1 MADLT
6 VIIHG
11 WSDVSDSFQ
20 GLKKRLVAEGVGT
33 VKEILYADYESRED
47 SITFNDVV
55 SGLHDCF
62 RAEGIIDEEGKALKK
77 IDVIVHST
85 GGLVIRN
92 WIYCYYY
99 KDGDRIKDC
108 PVEKIVMLAPANFG
122 SPLAHR
128 GKSFLGSLIKGR
140 WKMGDFLEVGR
151 QLLNGLELASPFQWR
166 LAHQDLLSEKPY
178 FNATQ
183 IQVTVLVG
191 AKDYEG
197 VRGWVNKPGTDG
209 TVVIA
214 GTSIDTVKVVLD
226 FARPD
231 DDGED
236 YVPFAWNETNAA
248 DDFAFGVLKE
258 LDHGSIVG
266 ESAEGGSEVSGHI
279 VTALKASTAAEFR
292 ALQKSL
298 EEVTKQTY
306 AETAEDEDGNIVPA
320 HQVYQQFVVHA
331 MDQFGEEVRD
341 FTLEFFVL
349 AARKVTDAGVIND
362 GRIAWKEEA
371 YTQLMNDAMLREVHT
386 HSIDSSFRRLLVDL
400 EEVKAIL
407 TGAATELGEPV
418 VLGMR
423 VYVPDVDKG
432 IKYDVDALQNIVI
445 VDPRRGEGKGMKFFY
460 PNTTTLVELRV
471 RRKCELVKLSR

>member
-11 WSDVSDSFQ
+11 WSDVSDSFH
-20 GLKKRLVAEGVGT
+20 GMKRRLVAEGVGT
-33 VKEILYADYESRED
+33 VTSILYADYESRED
-47 SITFNDVV
+47 SVTFNDIV
-55 SGLHDCF
+55 SGLHDKF
-62 RAEGIIDEEGKALKK
+62 REEGIIDQDGRALKK
-77 IDVIVHST
+77 INVVVHST

-166 LAHQDLLSEKPY
+166 LAHQDLLVEKPY
-178 FNATQ
+178 FNASQ
-183 IQVTVLVG
+183 IQCTVLVG
-191 AKDYEG
+191 AEDYEG

-214 GTSIDTVKVVLD
+214 GAAIDTAKVVLD

-231 DDGED
+231 DDVTD
-236 YVPFAWNETNAA
+236 YLPFAWSLTNAA
-248 DDFAFGVLKE
+248 DDFAFGVLPG

-266 ESAEGGSEVSGHI
+266 QSAVAESDVLKYLVE
-279 VTALKASTAAEFR
+279 ALGASSAAEFR
-292 ALQKSL
+292 SLQKAL
-298 EEVTKQTY
+298 TERTKQTY
-306 AETAEDEDGNIVPA
+306 AEGKGGQPRREF
-320 HQVYQQFVVHA
+320 QQFIVHA
-331 MDQFGEEVRD
+331 ADQFGEPVRD

-349 AARKVTDAGVIND
+349 ASRKVANGVVND
-362 GRIAWKEEA
+362 RRLSKLEDRHTEKVN
-371 YTQLMNDAMLREVHT
+371 YAMLREIHT
-386 HSIDSSFRRLLVDL
+386 HSIDASFRRLLVDL
-400 EEVKAIL
+400 AEVKWVL
-407 TGAATELGEPV
+407 GNAAQDMGEPV

-423 VYVPDVDKG
+423 VYVPDIDKG
-432 IKYDVDALQNIVI
+432 IRYDLDALQNVVI
-445 VDPRRGEGKGMKFFY
+445 YDPADASGKGLKFFY
-460 PNTTTLVELRV
+460 SNTTTLIELRV
-471 RRKCELVKLSR
+471 RRKCDLVKLSR